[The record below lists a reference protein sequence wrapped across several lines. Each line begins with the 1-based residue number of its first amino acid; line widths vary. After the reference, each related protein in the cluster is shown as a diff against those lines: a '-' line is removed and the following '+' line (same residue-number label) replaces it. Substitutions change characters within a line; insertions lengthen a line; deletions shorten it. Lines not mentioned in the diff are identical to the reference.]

1 MASVALCGHGIVGS
15 GVAEVLIERADSF
28 EKKCGEK
35 LYLKSILDI
44 VDFSHLSYGDRF
56 VKDFAVIEND
66 PEISVVVECI
76 GGATFA
82 YDFVKRA
89 IMAGKSVVTSN
100 KELIATK
107 GAELLLLAREKKVK
121 LYFEASVG
129 GGVPIIRPMNQCLAA
144 NEISEI
150 LGIVN
155 GTTNYILTKMKDD
168 GISFE
173 EALDEAFRLGYSERS
188 DYKADVEGEDSR
200 RKISILASL
209 AFGSHIYP
217 EDIYCDGIT
226 SVTKSDMEVAD
237 KQGYSIK
244 LIAMSKKGEDGKV
257 FAGVAPMYLPVDN
270 QLASVSDVFNG
281 ILINGDVIG
290 DVMFYGRGAGKLP
303 TASAI
308 AADII
313 DIVKSHGKSRR
324 IFWED
329 EKKEFIGDFLDLSI
343 KLAIRVSKSESAT
356 KSIEDIFNVYELSST
371 KDEYFVIANKDSG
384 KNHLANIEELKRKE
398 NVISHYFICGESDD

>member
-1 MASVALCGHGIVGS
+1 MASVAVCGHGIVGS

-35 LYLKSILDI
+35 LNLKAILDI
-44 VDFSHLSYGDRF
+44 VDFSHLPYGDRF
-56 VKDFAVIEND
+56 VKDFVAIEND
-66 PEISVVVECI
+66 PDISVVVECI

-89 IMAGKSVVTSN
+89 LMAGKSVVTSN

-107 GAELLLLAREKKVK
+107 GAELLALAKEKKVK

-129 GGVPIIRPMNQCLAA
+129 GGVPIIRPMNQCLSA

-217 EDIYCDGIT
+217 QDIYCEGIT
-226 SVTKSDMEVAD
+226 SVSKSDMEVAD
-237 KQGYSIK
+237 SQGYAIK
-244 LIAMSKKGEDGKV
+244 LIAMAKRDESGKV
-257 FAGVAPMYLPVDN
+257 FAGVAPMYIPVDN

-308 AADII
+308 VADII
-313 DIVKSHGKSRR
+313 DIVKSRGKSRR

-329 EKKEFIGDFLDLSI
+329 EKKEFVGDFLNTKF
-343 KLAIRVSKSESAT
+343 KLAMRVQKSASVNEN
-356 KSIEDIFNVYELSST
+356 IEKLFDVYELSAT
-371 KDEYFVIANKDSG
+371 KDENFVIANYDIG
-384 KNHLANIEELKRKE
+384 RNHLENIEKLKEKE
-398 NVISHYFICGESDD
+398 EVISYYFICGESDD

>member
-15 GVAEVLIERADSF
+15 GVAEVLIERASSF
-28 EKKCGEK
+28 EKKCGEE
-35 LYLKSILDI
+35 LYLKAILDI

-56 VKDFAVIEND
+56 VRDFAVIEND

-89 IMAGKSVVTSN
+89 LLAGKSVVTSN

-107 GAELLLLAREKKVK
+107 GAELLAIAKEKKVK

-129 GGVPIIRPMNQCLAA
+129 GGVPIIRPMNQCLSA

-168 GISFE
+168 GISFD
-173 EALDEAFRLGYSERS
+173 EALNEAFRLGYSERT

-200 RKISILASL
+200 RKIAILAAL

-217 EDIYCDGIT
+217 ADIYCDGIT
-226 SVTKSDMEVAD
+226 SVSKTDMEIAD
-237 KQGYSIK
+237 KQGFAIK
-244 LIAMSKKGEDGKV
+244 LIAMAKKNEDGKIA
-257 FAGVAPMYLPVDN
+257 AGVSPMYIPVDN
-270 QLASVSDVFNG
+270 QLASVADVFNG
-281 ILINGDVIG
+281 ILIKGDVTG

-329 EKKEFIGDFLDLSI
+329 EKRESIGDFLDI
-343 KLAIRVSKSESAT
+343 KLRLAMRVRKSETAT
-356 KSIEDIFNVYELSST
+356 K
-371 KDEYFVIANKDSG
+371 
-384 KNHLANIEELKRKE
+384 NIEELFDVYENSGYKDELFIIAAADSCKNQLAKIEKLKE
-398 NVISHYFICGESDD
+398 KEEVLSHYFICGESDD